1 MKTFRSIL
9 VIALAL
15 IAIYS
20 GHAQTLDSASKIP
33 ELVSRRMFIDPSSS
47 SVALGKAKLIVSPL
61 VQKNGTIY
69 AGDYQLKVTPY
80 FFKSQKGGLVLV
92 SSGDL
97 VGKLS
102 QGKAVEFTGKA
113 TNIADG
119 TGKFVRGKATPTT
132 PDHGAVTFS
141 ILTDNGEMVFDTFY
155 HFAN

>member
-1 MKTFRSIL
+1 MLRSIL

-15 IAIYS
+15 IATHR
-20 GHAQTLDSASKIP
+20 GHAQQTLAPSKVTS
-33 ELVSRRMFIDPSSS
+33 ELGSRRMFIDPSSS
-47 SVALGKAKLIVSPL
+47 SVSLGKVKLIVSPL
-61 VQKNGTIY
+61 VQKNETVY
-69 AGDYQLKVTPY
+69 TGDYQLKVTPY

-97 VGKLS
+97 VSKLS